1 MGVEKIIL
9 KKGNGIDIP
18 RKHDEVSMEY
28 TGWLY
33 SDDAPDKRGKQFDSS
48 VGRGDLIT
56 PIGVGRVIRGWDEG
70 ILGSASSAPMTLGEK
85 TRLTISADYGYGA
98 GNQWKAGVNDQ
109 PSPSD
114 NSSCG
119 AMGRKAMCPR
129 LPDPSVPARPSYYRQ
144 C

>member
-1 MGVEKIIL
+1 
-9 KKGNGIDIP
+9 
-18 RKHDEVSMEY
+18 MEY

-98 GNQWKAGVNDQ
+98 GGFPGHIPANAKLIFDVELKAINGKR
-109 PSPSD
+109 
-114 NSSCG
+114 
-119 AMGRKAMCPR
+119 A
-129 LPDPSVPARPSYYRQ
+129 
-144 C
+144 